1 MAEQGSNDL
10 ISVLGPHR
18 PGDLPLPP
26 CPTADYIVLSADVA
40 LRGFK
45 TALHQPAGAG
55 HVHGL
60 GQCGGSA
67 GQRRPRPSGPWGH
80 SRCAVPTAS
89 GATPAASGRPR
100 AARASPPT
108 GALGASTRTV
118 PCPAVGGHG
127 RKDRFD
133 VPLLPPQP
141 DIRFPRDG
149 QGIGPFLRL
158 PPPPPP
164 PIIAIDA
171 VARHPGGRH
180 PRLAGLLQ
188 PALAQRRRRGQRSL
202 GGNPRPGAGLTIRRP
217 RLGQRA
223 FPVKQGVPSR
233 TSIGGVN
240 K

>member
-1 MAEQGSNDL
+1 M
-10 ISVLGPHR
+10 
-18 PGDLPLPP
+18 
-26 CPTADYIVLSADVA
+26 LSADVA

-60 GQCGGSA
+60 GQCGGLRGKDDQGRQGRGGTHA
-67 GQRRPRPSGPWGH
+67 APSQP
-80 SRCAVPTAS
+80 
-89 GATPAASGRPR
+89 PAAPR
-100 AARASPPT
+100 RLPRGGQGQPGPVLPP

-171 VARHPGGRH
+171 VARHPGGRY

-188 PALAQRRRRGQRSL
+188 PALAQRRRRGQWSL

-233 TSIGGVN
+233 TSIGAVN